1 MYDRIL
7 KIIFIFFIF
16 LYHSSAFSK
25 TSENQN
31 FNHRYLSNYFS
42 AQVSHENG
50 NNDLAIKY
58 FDSTKSILRSYPN
71 YFDKYIESL
80 VLNGNV
86 GEAINQIKF
95 FRSKNK
101 IDNFQTNLLLTINAF
116 KNNNF
121 DKANMDYTINGLK
134 NHTFLTN
141 YKVEIIKLKKGM
153 TT

>member
-1 MYDRIL
+1 MYFKILRIL
-7 KIIFIFFIF
+7 FIIITF

-121 DKANMDYTINGLK
+121 DKANTIA
-134 NHTFLTN
+134 
-141 YKVEIIKLKKGM
+141 
-153 TT
+153 